1 MAIFQWDRS
10 CHFVFFFWGGGL
22 TLYWIVISSKMPYV
36 TPARLRAFMFNT
48 KDFWTVPWMFPIS
61 QLPLQNHLILA
72 TAGTCLLQR
81 AAGWVPGWGH
91 CREVWGLWTMHW
103 KERRGGMARFWTP
116 LLEVEK
122 RPMYCQEN
130 QKSLLLTCTF
140 ISSIRVW
147 AILLLTQ
154 VFAALGL
161 GLAYGSMHSFVL
173 AQGASPT
180 LPACFLPPTNRR
192 ADCTIYNSL
201 WNQLFRCQVEGKA
214 EGN

>member
-1 MAIFQWDRS
+1 MSHLLGSGLS
-10 CHFVFFFWGGGL
+10 CLIPKTFELCHGCSQYHSYHCE
-22 TLYWIVISSKMPYV
+22 TISSLLGQAPVSY
-36 TPARLRAFMFNT
+36 RGQRDGSRAGG
-48 KDFWTVPWMFPIS
+48 I
-61 QLPLQNHLILA
+61 
-72 TAGTCLLQR
+72 AGRC
-81 AAGWVPGWGH
+81 
-91 CREVWGLWTMHW
+91 WGLWTMHW
-103 KERRGGMARFWTP
+103 KERRGSTARFWTP